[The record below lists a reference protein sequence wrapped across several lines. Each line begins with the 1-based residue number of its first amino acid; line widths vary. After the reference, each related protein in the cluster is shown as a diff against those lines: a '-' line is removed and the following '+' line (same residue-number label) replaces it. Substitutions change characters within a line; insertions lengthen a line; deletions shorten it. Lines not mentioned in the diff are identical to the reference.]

1 MLVNALT
8 LLPSP
13 THTHT
18 GENSHTHLPTHL
30 PTHTQEISLTL
41 LQLHFKSKKFHFNP
55 LPLQIDIVEMCISSH
70 SSKPLISIL
79 NDIQVDSYP
88 PPYSC
93 YLIHATIFMP
103 PYSCHPI
110 HATLFMPPYSCHPI
124 YALFSISLFCAA
136 LCHPHLLA
144 LCSYYSY
151 SCVYYIRFIL
161 VYIVLEVIVCCMCI
175 APLSVTKIT
184 LVLLGGHLGALC

>member
-18 GENSHTHLPTHL
+18 GENSHTHTRRHLTHTHL
-30 PTHTQEISLTL
+30 PAHTQEISLTL
-41 LQLHFKSKKFHFNP
+41 LQLHFKSEKFHFNP

-93 YLIHATIFMP
+93 
-103 PYSCHPI
+103 HPI
-110 HATLFMPPYSCHPI
+110 HATLFMSPYLCLIQHFPVLCRTVSPPSLGI
-124 YALFSISLFCAA
+124 VFLLQLFLCLLHKIHFSLYCSGSYCLLYVHSTS
-136 LCHPHLLA
+136 LCN
-144 LCSYYSY
+144 
-151 SCVYYIRFIL
+151 
-161 VYIVLEVIVCCMCI
+161 
-175 APLSVTKIT
+175 
-184 LVLLGGHLGALC
+184 

>member
-110 HATLFMPPYSCHPI
+110 HVTLFMPYSAFPCSVPHCVTPI
-124 YALFSISLFCAA
+124 SW
-136 LCHPHLLA
+136 H
-144 LCSYYSY
+144 
-151 SCVYYIRFIL
+151 CVLITVIL
-161 VYIVLEVIVCCMCI
+161 VF
-175 APLSVTKIT
+175 IT
-184 LVLLGGHLGALC
+184 